1 MKNTDIAILATGNE
15 VVAGDIQNSNT
26 RDIAQRLKDRN
37 MHVSMHMSVND
48 VESEIVSALRYLKE
62 HCSIIII
69 TGGLGPTSD
78 DRTRFALSAL
88 CDTDLVFDES
98 SWKHIQQIFQSL
110 GKPVPEVNRQQCYF
124 PKDASVIT
132 NNNGTAN
139 ACRFD
144 WDGVMFFLLPGPPRE
159 CLPLVD
165 RVVLPQLTEIGCAS
179 SCVRVNYLL
188 LGVGE
193 SDIANKIEP
202 CFQACTDVEL
212 GYRASFP
219 YIQVK
224 LSASTQSALI
234 AKQQLIE
241 PLMAPYLI
249 SDCGLTAT
257 EQLITFLEQSLCN
270 ISMTDLVSY
279 GRWQSH
285 LATPGTVARLSFD
298 HSRSSN
304 CEVVLSGD
312 DLMTL
317 EHPEEL
323 VYTLSCSSNGGNTVV
338 YEYRTRPKGVRVLDA
353 VVEWASWKVLNFLK
367 GDR

>member
-1 MKNTDIAILATGNE
+1 MTSKDIAILATGNE
-15 VVAGDIQNSNT
+15 VVAGDIHNSNT
-26 RDIAQRLKDRN
+26 RDIAQRLKDHN
-37 MHVSMHMSVND
+37 MFVSMHMAVND
-48 VESEIVSALRYLKE
+48 VEAEIVSALQYLKE
-62 HCSIIII
+62 HCSIIIVI
-69 TGGLGPTSD
+69 GGLGPTSD
-78 DRTRFALSAL
+78 DRTRFALSIL
-88 CDTDLVFDES
+88 CDTDLVFDEN
-98 SWKHIQQIFQSL
+98 SWKHIQHIFQSL

-144 WDGVMFFLLPGPPRE
+144 WDGVTFFLLPGPPRE

-165 RVVLPQLTEIGCAS
+165 QVILPQLTEIGCS
-179 SCVRVNYLL
+179 SSHVRVTYLL

-202 CFQACTDVEL
+202 CFRACNDVEL

-224 LSASTQSALI
+224 LGALTQSALI

-241 PLMAPYLI
+241 PLIAPYLI

-270 ISMTDLVSY
+270 INVTDHVSY
-279 GRWQSH
+279 GRWQRQ
-285 LATPGTVARLSFD
+285 LVMPGTAARLSFNN
-298 HSRSSN
+298 SLPSN
-304 CEVVLSGD
+304 CQVVLSGD

-317 EHPEEL
+317 ENPEEL
-323 VYTLSCSSNGGNTVV
+323 IFTLSCRFNENTAT
-338 YEYRTRPKGVRVLDA
+338 YEYRTRPRGIRLLDG
-353 VVEWASWKVLNFLK
+353 VVEWASWKVVTFLR
-367 GDR
+367 GCS

>member
-1 MKNTDIAILATGNE
+1 MINTNIAILATGNE

-26 RDIAQRLKDRN
+26 RDIAQRLKDHN
-37 MHVSMHMSVND
+37 MPISIHMAVND
-48 VESEIVSALRYLKE
+48 VESDIVSALQYLKE
-62 HCSIIII
+62 HCSIIFI

-88 CDTDLVFDES
+88 CDTELVFDEG
-98 SWKHIQQIFQSL
+98 SWSHIQQIFQSL

-124 PKDASVIT
+124 PKNALVIT

-144 WDGVMFFLLPGPPRE
+144 WDGVTFFLLPGPPRE

-165 RVVLPQLTEIGCAS
+165 QVVLPQLIEIGCAS
-179 SCVRVNYLL
+179 SCLRVNYLL

-193 SDIANKIEP
+193 SDIANKIELF
-202 CFQACTDVEL
+202 FQACTDVEL

-234 AKQQLIE
+234 AKQKLIE
-241 PLMAPYLI
+241 PLMMPYLI

-257 EQLITFLEQSLCN
+257 EQLITFLRQSSFN
-270 ISMTDLVSY
+270 INMTDHVSY

-285 LATPGTVARLSFD
+285 LATPETVSRLSFNN
-298 HSRSSN
+298 SLSSN

-312 DLMTL
+312 DLMKS
-317 EHPEEL
+317 EYPEDL
-323 VYTLSCSSNGGNTVV
+323 VYTLSCSFNGNTAV
-338 YEYRTRPKGVRVLDA
+338 YEYRIHSKGIRVL
-353 VVEWASWKVLNFLK
+353 VSVIEWASWKLLSFL
-367 GDR
+367 RERS

>member
-1 MKNTDIAILATGNE
+1 MINTDIAILATGNE

-26 RDIAQRLKDRN
+26 RDIAQRLKDHN
-37 MHVSMHMSVND
+37 MPVVMHMAVND
-48 VESEIVSALRYLKE
+48 VESEIVSALQYLKE

-98 SWKHIQQIFQSL
+98 SWKHIQQFFQSL
-110 GKPVPEVNRQQCYF
+110 GKPVSEVNRQQCYF

-144 WDGVMFFLLPGPPRE
+144 WDGVTFFLLPGPPRE

-165 RVVLPQLTEIGCAS
+165 RVVLPQLTEIGCVS

-202 CFQACTDVEL
+202 CFQACSDVEL

-241 PLMAPYLI
+241 PLLAPYLV
-249 SDCGLTAT
+249 SNSGLTAT
-257 EQLITFLEQSLCN
+257 EQLVTFIEQSSYN
-270 ISMTDLVSY
+270 INMTDLVSY

-298 HSRSSN
+298 NSRSSN

-317 EHPEEL
+317 ENPEEL
-323 VYTLSCSSNGGNTVV
+323 MYTLNCRFNGNTAM
-338 YEYRTRPKGVRVLDA
+338 YEYRTRSKGIRVLDG